1 MVWIDARFSFNKFS
15 FNKFVKRLFMEIS
28 ISFSSIIQVV
38 SLIFFAG
45 GSYVLIQYKLKE
57 FSTRQINIEAEVTKM
72 HDQIKDFQHTSI
84 SRKEAF
90 DNFVAKEILE
100 LHLRSLEKSME
111 EIKNMVKAI
120 HDKRGSD
127 Q

>member
-1 MVWIDARFSFNKFS
+1 
-15 FNKFVKRLFMEIS
+15 MEIS

-45 GSYVLIQYKLKE
+45 GSYVLVQYKLKE
-57 FSTRQINIEAEVTKM
+57 FLTRQINIEAEVTKM

-90 DNFVAKEILE
+90 DAFVAKELLE
-100 LHLRSLEKSME
+100 LHLKNLDKTMG
-111 EIKNMVKAI
+111 EIKKMVEQI
-120 HDKRGSD
+120 HIKRNND
-127 Q
+127 A

>member
-1 MVWIDARFSFNKFS
+1 
-15 FNKFVKRLFMEIS
+15 MEIS

-45 GSYVLIQYKLKE
+45 GSYVLVQYKLKE

-90 DNFVAKEILE
+90 DNFVAKELLE
-100 LHLRSLEKSME
+100 LHLKNIDKTMG
-111 EIKNMVKAI
+111 EIKKMVEAI
-120 HDKRGSD
+120 HDKRAPD

>member
-1 MVWIDARFSFNKFS
+1 
-15 FNKFVKRLFMEIS
+15 MEIS

-45 GSYVLIQYKLKE
+45 GSYVLVQYKLKE

-90 DNFVAKEILE
+90 DAFVAKELLE
-100 LHLRSLEKSME
+100 LHLKNLDKTMG
-111 EIKNMVKAI
+111 EIKKMVEQI
-120 HDKRGSD
+120 HIKRNND
-127 Q
+127 A